1 MNSIAKQN
9 TQAIDQFFT
18 ADKSIESQ
26 KVDFSKLL
34 LRLQSLYFCQDVD
47 IDVDVKEDV
56 AFQIE
61 RLHDL
66 VNDIQPAC
74 KT

>member
-1 MNSIAKQN
+1 MNSITKQN

-18 ADKSIESQ
+18 DDKSIESQ

-34 LRLQSLYFCQDVD
+34 LKLCTLYFCQDVD

-56 AFQIE
+56 SYQIE

-66 VNDIQPAC
+66 VNDIQPH